1 MTKSMNNLKPASPKM
16 GGGGCSVRNN
26 KMTGGSNCSSRNNKM
41 IGGDKSKKNNMKGG
55 SSKKSK
61 KSKKP
66 MKANEAYCMMCKSR
80 VVVHDP
86 KDITKKTKTRTMVM
100 REALCPKGHKTYR
113 IVGN

>member
-1 MTKSMNNLKPASPKM
+1 MTKSMNNMKPASPKM

-26 KMTGGSNCSSRNNKM
+26 KMTGGS
-41 IGGDKSKKNNMKGG
+41 KSKKSMKT
-55 SSKKSK
+55 K

-66 MKANEAYCMMCKSR
+66 MKANEAYCMMCKAR

>member
-1 MTKSMNNLKPASPKM
+1 MTKSMNNMKPASPKM

-26 KMTGGSNCSSRNNKM
+26 KMTGGS
-41 IGGDKSKKNNMKGG
+41 KSMKT
-55 SSKKSK
+55 K

-66 MKANEAYCMMCKSR
+66 MKANEAYCMMCKAR

>member
-1 MTKSMNNLKPASPKM
+1 MTKSMNNLKAASPKM
-16 GGGGCSVRNN
+16 GGGGGCSVRNN
-26 KMTGGSNCSSRNNKM
+26 KMTGG
-41 IGGDKSKKNNMKGG
+41 DKSKKNNMKGG
-55 SSKKSK
+55 RSMKTKKSK